1 MIPGQQPS
9 RTKVVPAVSQNAE
22 RLALSIQECF
32 MWLFTQYGFYSV
44 VCARDLAGSST
55 RIDSD
60 TFMVRARSRRH
71 LESLQK
77 RFPQLASLEIADTVN
92 TDYRFRVVVP
102 KPVWVEVA
110 RELTAEIDYGNFK
123 DRTHSRSGD
132 DDYVDALSKVWGVME
147 RLQRP
152 NC

>member
-1 MIPGQQPS
+1 
-9 RTKVVPAVSQNAE
+9 
-22 RLALSIQECF
+22 

-55 RIDSD
+55 RIDSN

-77 RFPQLASLEIADTVN
+77 RFPQLASLEIADTAN

-102 KPVWVEVA
+102 KHDWVEVV
-110 RELTAEIDYGNFK
+110 RELTADIDYGNFK
-123 DRTHSRSGD
+123 DRAGQCAGD
-132 DDYVDALSKVWGVME
+132 DRYVDALHDVWEVME

-152 NC
+152 RG